1 MKKGGT
7 DWLEANQGLGASRS
21 LNKNRPGSLR
31 MEPGRM
37 KSDPLNRS
45 RLWNPYHPSSLWPV
59 SRSTSA
65 LTGPHRETGEQLTI
79 ASIEKWRERRS
90 VV

>member
-7 DWLEANQGLGASRS
+7 DWLEANQGLGAS
-21 LNKNRPGSLR
+21 

-79 ASIEKWRERRS
+79 ASIEKWCERRS